1 MFPGIVDPHVHF
13 ALPVGDRTTSDDFAA
28 GSRAALFGG
37 VTTAID
43 FSTPSPAMSLSD
55 SIRSRIHERRFSRID
70 MAIHGTICGWSDS
83 MATDIEAAI
92 ADGVTSFKFFTT
104 YEESGRRTTYG
115 ELEAAARCL
124 ADLGV
129 IMTVHAEDSTVIQA
143 STPEDDSFKRYE
155 SSRPEAAEA
164 EAISR
169 MAYIADSIDIGIYIV
184 HLSSRLGYEA
194 AAGSKLMLETCPHYL
209 LLDRSRF
216 DRPDGF
222 RHALAPPL
230 RSNES
235 QSVLWDGLIS
245 GRIKTIGT
253 DHCVFAPET
262 YQAAGDHYRMT
273 PYGLPGVET
282 SLPLMVTHGVK
293 TGRMSW
299 SVLADRMS
307 TGPAKVFGLWPEKG
321 EIRVGAHADLVILD
335 PTHQRSVDPVALH
348 SRTDWNP
355 YTGMTLFGWPEIV
368 LLRGRIAIASGR
380 CYLEPGAGCYL
391 PRCIT
396 HDADRSL

>member
-1 MFPGIVDPHVHF
+1 
-13 ALPVGDRTTSDDFAA
+13 
-28 GSRAALFGG
+28 
-37 VTTAID
+37 
-43 FSTPSPAMSLSD
+43 MSLSD
-55 SIRSRIHERRFSRID
+55 SIRSRVHERRFSRID

-129 IMTVHAEDSTVIQA
+129 IMTVHAEDNSVIQA
-143 STPEDDSFKRYE
+143 SAPRSDSFSLYE

-169 MAYIADSIDIGIYIV
+169 LAYIADSIDVGIYIV

-194 AAGSKLMLETCPHYL
+194 AVGSKLMLETCPHYL

-216 DRPDGF
+216 DRPDGY

-230 RSNES
+230 RSIES
-235 QSVLWDGLIS
+235 QSVLWEGLKS
-245 GRIKTIGT
+245 GRIATIAT
-253 DHCVFAPET
+253 DHCVFSPEE
-262 YQAAGDHYRMT
+262 YRSAGDHFRQA

-299 SVLADRMS
+299 NDLADRMS
-307 TGPAKVFGLWPEKG
+307 TGPAKIFGLWPEKG

-335 PTHQRSVDPVALH
+335 PTHSRAVEPLDLH

-355 YTGMTLFGWPEIV
+355 YSGMILFGWPEIV
-368 LLRGRIAIASGR
+368 FLRGRIAIASGQ
-380 CYLEPGAGCYL
+380 CFLEPGAGRYL
-391 PRCIT
+391 PRGVS
-396 HDADRSL
+396 HDAHSPLG